1 MMFSVCFASR
11 DFLIEARILVICAFW
26 EIISN
31 KHFHR
36 IRDISAS
43 FLGVLRK
50 DAVPYNAHRIRD
62 VSTSFLG
69 VLRKDA
75 VPYKSS
81 QSHNANIFSS

>member
-1 MMFSVCFASR
+1 MFSVCFASR

-36 IRDISAS
+36 IREISAS

-62 VSTSFLG
+62 VE
-69 VLRKDA
+69 DA

-81 QSHNANIFSS
+81 QLYKVDIFPSP